1 MFTPLTMLTY
11 CVLYLSVITG
21 LTLYLSNVDK
31 QVNFKTALITSGFSI
46 LMGGIL
52 MLVFYEITFI
62 KFLICGVLVAF
73 ASTYLIYATTL
84 IFESKRKS
92 IKMDDETMG
101 VISYYS
107 DFFSV
112 GKHLFQ
118 RDYS

>member
-1 MFTPLTMLTY
+1 MT
-11 CVLYLSVITG
+11 CGI
-21 LTLYLSNVDK
+21 
-31 QVNFKTALITSGFSI
+31 SI

-62 KFLICGVLVAF
+62 KFLICGVLAVF
-73 ASTYLIYATTL
+73 ASAYLIYATIL
-84 IFESKRKS
+84 IFELKRKS

-101 VISYYS
+101 VISYYC

-118 RDYS
+118 SDYS